1 MGGKSTGIIQNLAI
15 KSKSVYIDA
24 MILAILDDKFSVET
38 LLNNLSEADFNLD
51 DVSIVMSDVEQ
62 ANAFEQNKGPLIG
75 IKPEGVNEAL
85 VNMGIS
91 KKGAKTCQDAVTNGS
106 ILLVMNVAEEYSSA
120 AEEIFQDHSAQ
131 LIKG

>member
-1 MGGKSTGIIQNLAI
+1 MGGKSTGIIQNLAS

-51 DVSIVMSDVEQ
+51 DVSIIMSDVEQ
-62 ANAFEQNKGPLIG
+62 ANAFEQTKGPLNG
-75 IKPEGVNEAL
+75 IKPERVNEAL

-106 ILLVMNVAEEYSSA
+106 ILVVMNVAEEYSSA

>member
-1 MGGKSTGIIQNLAI
+1 
-15 KSKSVYIDA
+15 

-62 ANAFEQNKGPLIG
+62 ANAFEQTKGPLKG
-75 IKPEGVNEAL
+75 IKPERVDEAL
-85 VNMGIS
+85 VNMGVS
-91 KKGAKTCQDAVTNGS
+91 KKRAKACQDAVTNGS
-106 ILLVMNVAEEYSSA
+106 ILVVMKVADEYSQA
-120 AEEIFQDHSAQ
+120 AEEMFQDHSAQ